1 MSSQAMSSIRR
12 DFVASHLRSQISRL
26 RTILNNIEDE
36 DSVDGDYAYESLR
49 EIEGTIRQIR
59 KVCVEN

>member
-59 KVCVEN
+59 KLCVEN

>member
-1 MSSQAMSSIRR
+1 MSSIRR

-59 KVCVEN
+59 KLCVEN